1 MNSFF
6 FTLVLQNAG
15 VHLTNLEDLL
25 FEAGC
30 SDALICSYNN
40 TVYLEFDR
48 TAVSADIAISSA
60 INDITEAGLHCY
72 VWFSYSVTKRSK
84 NTLPACDKKY
94 WFTPDLNAKLRMA
107 IKVKAL
113 SQLSK
118 FTALRIAL
126 NSSFSLRAL

>member
-72 VWFSYSVTKRSK
+72 V
-84 NTLPACDKKY
+84 
-94 WFTPDLNAKLRMA
+94 
-107 IKVKAL
+107 
-113 SQLSK
+113 
-118 FTALRIAL
+118 
-126 NSSFSLRAL
+126 